1 MERGNTPNLP
11 EQAYCPFAGIIR
23 SRFLPRRMSEAMG
36 IISAWYLRHPYFF
49 KLIIV
54 LTCLHRKSYS
64 AYSIKT

>member
-36 IISAWYLRHPYFF
+36 IISAWYLRHPYF
-49 KLIIV
+49 LN
-54 LTCLHRKSYS
+54 
-64 AYSIKT
+64 